1 MRETIEHFRNL
12 LVARM
17 GVLEEEIRLA
27 EALYKERHGD
37 YRDVTLENVAVF
49 ERQAHDI
56 AKARE
61 RLRTMDLGSFASI
74 EEYKEAVLA
83 TLRKLYDSRVA
94 LRSAV
99 RMLMECVRDLR
110 C

>member
-61 RLRTMDLGSFASI
+61 RAAALGIADKVTFIEGDLF
-74 EEYKEAVLA
+74 EADYGPLGKMAFKFV
-83 TLRKLYDSRVA
+83 
-94 LRSAV
+94 
-99 RMLMECVRDLR
+99 
-110 C
+110 

>member
-1 MRETIEHFRNL
+1 MRETIERFRDL

-37 YRDVTLENVAVF
+37 YSQVTLENVAIF
-49 ERQAHDI
+49 ERQARDVHHV
-56 AKARE
+56 RS
-61 RLRTMDLGSFASI
+61 LFHSLDLEQFESI
-74 EEYKEAVLA
+74 EQFREFALA
-83 TLRKLYDSRVA
+83 TLQKLYDARVMF
-94 LRSAV
+94 RSGL
-99 RMLMECVRDLR
+99 RMLMECVRDLH

>member
-1 MRETIEHFRNL
+1 MKETIKRFRDL
-12 LVARM
+12 LIARM
-17 GVLEEEIRLA
+17 TVLEDEIRLA

-37 YRDVTLENVAVF
+37 YRDVTLENTAVF

-56 AKARE
+56 AKTRE
-61 RLRTMDLGSFASI
+61 RLRTMDIESFASI

-83 TLRKLYDSRVA
+83 ALQKLYDSRVA
-94 LRSAV
+94 LRSGV
-99 RMLMECVRDLR
+99 RMLIECVRDLH